1 MTRRAFDII
10 FYRGSKCFPLK
21 AGPALGLGHLGYGL
35 WPPNIERS
43 PLIWGGKST
52 HSRCGKCAKCQ
63 IFVTFAT
70 PNTKTPPIK
79 CSICAKFLPFVSAP
93 LQICNG
99 TDTNGKLKNTIL
111 FGFSLSSHFFIWF
124 SLSLL
129 RICLSLPSSQPVFFL
144 FSQSDT
150 SKKKVVQKKAAVV
163 ANHRHPP

>member
-70 PNTKTPPIK
+70 PNTKNTLPPPYLGDLSMLGAIDN
-79 CSICAKFLPFVSAP
+79 SL
-93 LQICNG
+93 NG
-99 TDTNGKLKNTIL
+99 VGLGAALLLKEN
-111 FGFSLSSHFFIWF
+111 IWNVHKKMI
-124 SLSLL
+124 SNALL
-129 RICLSLPSSQPVFFL
+129 II
-144 FSQSDT
+144 
-150 SKKKVVQKKAAVV
+150 
-163 ANHRHPP
+163 

>member
-70 PNTKTPPIK
+70 PNTKNTSHQMFYMCQIFT
-79 CSICAKFLPFVSAP
+79 ICVRTVAN
-93 LQICNG
+93 CNG
-99 TDTNGKLKNTIL
+99 MDTNGKLKNTIL

-124 SLSLL
+124 CLSLL
-129 RICLSLPSSQPVFFL
+129 RICLSLPSSQPTFFL
-144 FSQSDT
+144 FSQSNA
-150 SKKKVVQKKAAVV
+150 SKKKVAQKKAVAA